1 MLVKESGLTLETGLG
16 PEIAQAL
23 LTILVQESGLTLE
36 TGLGPEIAQALLSM
50 LVKESGLTLETGL
63 GPEIAQALPAI
74 LVQESEVP
82 EVTHHAH
89 ALLTILVQ
97 DSEVTELPEN
107 PLSVLSVLYLQGFQA
122 ELASRCLEAQVRSE
136 RPLCL
141 AGESPP
147 EREAN
152 GWTGGLIERHRDQQ
166 GCKALHALMVGPDNV
181 LGPGIHINDIS
192 QGRSTPRQDTM

>member
-1 MLVKESGLTLETGLG
+1 M
-16 PEIAQAL
+16 
-23 LTILVQESGLTLE
+23 LVQESGLTLE

-50 LVKESGLTLETGL
+50 LVQESGLTLETGL
-63 GPEIAQALPAI
+63 GPEIAQ
-74 LVQESEVP
+74 
-82 EVTHHAH
+82 